1 MLPLNNTVTIRWRW
15 LNWRVVMCEYYVLSD
30 FQIDSSTWVQIHT
43 PRPYPIPDF
52 GRVCF
57 AQSLVFC
64 VAFFLFYRR
73 WSFFV
78 FWPIYC
84 LSYSIYP
91 FRLLLWYL
99 QTLLITRCVKL
110 VIRYIHD
117 DRLKKLYTTRVIG
130 RAVVP
135 WDIKITKIGMGKS
148 SRTDNILV
156 KRQKMTSVDKTK
168 RTLHRKLRIE
178 QNKLH
183 QNRGWGR
190 GGECGFEPMC
200 SGSVSNSKLHMY
212 MQINCRN
219 TRVTCIVGIIEYK
232 SHFKTIFDQ
241 SLWQFSPNYILS
253 LFIIHVYR
261 SIGQWLNKAYWSD
274 GLI

>member
-1 MLPLNNTVTIRWRW
+1 
-15 LNWRVVMCEYYVLSD
+15 
-30 FQIDSSTWVQIHT
+30 
-43 PRPYPIPDF
+43 
-52 GRVCF
+52 
-57 AQSLVFC
+57 
-64 VAFFLFYRR
+64 
-73 WSFFV
+73 
-78 FWPIYC
+78 
-84 LSYSIYP
+84 
-91 FRLLLWYL
+91 
-99 QTLLITRCVKL
+99 
-110 VIRYIHD
+110 
-117 DRLKKLYTTRVIG
+117 
-130 RAVVP
+130 
-135 WDIKITKIGMGKS
+135 MGKS

-241 SLWQFSPNYILS
+241 SLWQFFGTPEYKIL
-253 LFIIHVYR
+253 
-261 SIGQWLNKAYWSD
+261 
-274 GLI
+274 